1 MFNYVKNKKALIG
14 LVVGLTLAQP
24 TLASTINFDRLAAG
38 ANANLD
44 LSANA
49 LGITFNNAAFLPT
62 LDGDGIAI
70 VGSEHWQIDNT
81 HPVTAEN
88 TFAQGWG
95 VSPSGQNALDARAQP
110 VLMGFASA
118 MDIGSF
124 SFTLPNSTYGNTS
137 PTDIL
142 FLDASGNTLYDL
154 VYSQYNNPLAIV
166 SLLTPVLGVKDIV
179 LASGTF
185 YDDIN
190 VAAVPVPGA
199 VWLFGSALMGFMGFL
214 RLNKKA

>member
-70 VGSEHWQIDNT
+70 V
-81 HPVTAEN
+81 
-88 TFAQGWG
+88 
-95 VSPSGQNALDARAQP
+95 
-110 VLMGFASA
+110 
-118 MDIGSF
+118 
-124 SFTLPNSTYGNTS
+124 
-137 PTDIL
+137 
-142 FLDASGNTLYDL
+142 
-154 VYSQYNNPLAIV
+154 
-166 SLLTPVLGVKDIV
+166 
-179 LASGTF
+179 
-185 YDDIN
+185 
-190 VAAVPVPGA
+190 
-199 VWLFGSALMGFMGFL
+199 
-214 RLNKKA
+214 

>member
-1 MFNYVKNKKALIG
+1 
-14 LVVGLTLAQP
+14 
-24 TLASTINFDRLAAG
+24 
-38 ANANLD
+38 
-44 LSANA
+44 
-49 LGITFNNAAFLPT
+49 
-62 LDGDGIAI
+62 
-70 VGSEHWQIDNT
+70 
-81 HPVTAEN
+81 
-88 TFAQGWG
+88 
-95 VSPSGQNALDARAQP
+95 
-110 VLMGFASA
+110 MGFASA